1 MKRLLIV
8 VALLAG
14 LTARAQETYT
24 FAQRDTC
31 ELKLDIYRP
40 AEAAQG
46 KPAVMFVFGG
56 GFISGARN
64 DKYLVEFYNKLTEN
78 GYPVVAVDYRLG
90 MKGVKVGNGL
100 SGAFKAS
107 KAFYYAQEVGVEDV
121 FSAVA
126 YLREHPEL
134 GIDTDNLVVAGNS
147 AGAIISLAS
156 EYAIISGKQGRHEFC
171 RCNHQHKRRSQVQ
184 EAAVPHP
191 NASRYGRPSGELQ
204 VLRRLRA
211 RHLGQRLHC
220 P

>member
-78 GYPVVAVDYRLG
+78 GYPVVAVD
-90 MKGVKVGNGL
+90 
-100 SGAFKAS
+100 
-107 KAFYYAQEVGVEDV
+107 
-121 FSAVA
+121 
-126 YLREHPEL
+126 
-134 GIDTDNLVVAGNS
+134 
-147 AGAIISLAS
+147 
-156 EYAIISGKQGRHEFC
+156 
-171 RCNHQHKRRSQVQ
+171 
-184 EAAVPHP
+184 
-191 NASRYGRPSGELQ
+191 
-204 VLRRLRA
+204 
-211 RHLGQRLHC
+211 
-220 P
+220 